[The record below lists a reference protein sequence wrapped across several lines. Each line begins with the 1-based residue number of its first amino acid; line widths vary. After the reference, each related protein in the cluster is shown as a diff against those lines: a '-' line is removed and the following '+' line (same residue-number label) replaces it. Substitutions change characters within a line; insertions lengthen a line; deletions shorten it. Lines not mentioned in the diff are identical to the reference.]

1 MLVHFMRVVGVN
13 GLYRAALGTQAA
25 AVTVFGG
32 FRDHA
37 GAASFFVG
45 AIAGDGRL
53 GKMARC
59 QLFLNPGSKGDKLGL
74 VLGIRPPGSK
84 FPHDGMLGYSGHTRH
99 NPEAR
104 LLGSVFQLHHGV
116 FKGAVAVYHH
126 QDGRGAVAVDGGQPL
141 DGRRRDPAAVR
152 GDSNQ
157 GQIVGCERDF
167 AEMGLAVAEVYR
179 LNGIRQGMGQEI
191 GGLLGCR
198 RWG

>member
-84 FPHDGMLGYSGHTRH
+84 FPHDGMLGYSGTPATIRK
-99 NPEAR
+99 PACLVASSSSTMVSSKAR
-104 LLGSVFQLHHGV
+104 LPYTTIRMA
-116 FKGAVAVYHH
+116 GA
-126 QDGRGAVAVDGGQPL
+126 PL
-141 DGRRRDPAAVR
+141 PWTAA
-152 GDSNQ
+152 S
-157 GQIVGCERDF
+157 
-167 AEMGLAVAEVYR
+167 
-179 LNGIRQGMGQEI
+179 
-191 GGLLGCR
+191 
-198 RWG
+198 RWMAAAGTRPP